1 MEVPLVGFFSS
12 NPWISFEGIS
22 TSNLSDGIVVIH
34 VPEDSK
40 QKVENCICELVA
52 RRKIL

>member
-1 MEVPLVGFFSS
+1 MEVPLVRFFSS

-52 RRKIL
+52 RRKIS